1 METQSLTYKEN
12 PDNKLQGRVLSN
24 ISPTD
29 WWMFGISL
37 LVIAA
42 ISVWAYYLSGTTV
55 VSMVAA
61 LTFLALLGALM
72 YRFKTGFNRIYLE
85 LYYGI
90 GRGMKHY
97 FFGGIWWK
105 AVDTDRRFIRWL
117 RNGNGRRPA
126 MPFNFT
132 VIRAEVDGTTQ
143 RVAVLRELDRP
154 YDHVYFVAE
163 GGSFVTHDPSM
174 QMRLV
179 DILASITN
187 RTVSMADLKL
197 GITYLRVVGPADESR
212 ISKFFGSNI
221 NPIITNPEQFELDD
235 DAREWAAEMQ
245 QTLNELRPATRQFGG
260 SRSIGIV
267 KLTIKRDRSAWRR
280 VKSGKITDEELYDL
294 PVVELSRAMADS
306 LATNTMFGF
315 TRVQVLGLAE
325 LADFMRASI
334 DVTDIQ
340 QYYADKAAG
349 KIPSTDEDIE
359 KIVESEG
366 VVGLNERL
374 QCWPREEIEI
384 GPKGKWVRIDN
395 TYFATLRVTATPKRV
410 RADQFLNLHFLAPPG
425 VWTRIATVGQSVSG
439 ETETRNL
446 IYQNSML
453 LNFQSAMYSN
463 RIVEDPRRRRRR
475 QQVDSQTEEISAHTI
490 AQYFNI
496 LVVVAASSE
505 RDVLKQRRAMRGSL
519 LDAGF
524 ETQFVDEVPHV
535 MDALHSGVLG
545 VNRL

>member
-1 METQSLTYKEN
+1 
-12 PDNKLQGRVLSN
+12 
-24 ISPTD
+24 
-29 WWMFGISL
+29 
-37 LVIAA
+37 
-42 ISVWAYYLSGTTV
+42 
-55 VSMVAA
+55 
-61 LTFLALLGALM
+61 
-72 YRFKTGFNRIYLE
+72 
-85 LYYGI
+85 
-90 GRGMKHY
+90 
-97 FFGGIWWK
+97 
-105 AVDTDRRFIRWL
+105 
-117 RNGNGRRPA
+117 
-126 MPFNFT
+126 
-132 VIRAEVDGTTQ
+132 
-143 RVAVLRELDRP
+143 
-154 YDHVYFVAE
+154 
-163 GGSFVTHDPSM
+163 
-174 QMRLV
+174 
-179 DILASITN
+179 
-187 RTVSMADLKL
+187 
-197 GITYLRVVGPADESR
+197 
-212 ISKFFGSNI
+212 
-221 NPIITNPEQFELDD
+221 
-235 DAREWAAEMQ
+235 
-245 QTLNELRPATRQFGG
+245 
-260 SRSIGIV
+260 
-267 KLTIKRDRSAWRR
+267 